1 MKSKSLFIT
10 LALGSIF
17 FTSCRETVTERE
29 VVREKEV
36 EVERDRVEVEE
47 DEEGII
53 ERTGK
58 EIDREVN
65 KEIDEEIQKIGDDN

>member
-1 MKSKSLFIT
+1 MRIKSLFTIIAIGT
-10 LALGSIF
+10 IF

-29 VVREKEV
+29 VIREKEV
-36 EVERDRVEVEE
+36 EKVEVKEE
-47 DEEGII
+47 KEGII

-65 KEIDEEIQKIGDDN
+65 EEIDKEIEKIGDDN

>member
-1 MKSKSLFIT
+1 MNTRILFIM
-10 LALGSIF
+10 LAFGSIL

-29 VVREKEV
+29 VVREV
-36 EVERDRVEVEE
+36 EVEREEVEVEE

-58 EIDREVN
+58 EIDNEVN
-65 KEIDEEIQKIGDDN
+65 EEIDEEIEKIGDDN